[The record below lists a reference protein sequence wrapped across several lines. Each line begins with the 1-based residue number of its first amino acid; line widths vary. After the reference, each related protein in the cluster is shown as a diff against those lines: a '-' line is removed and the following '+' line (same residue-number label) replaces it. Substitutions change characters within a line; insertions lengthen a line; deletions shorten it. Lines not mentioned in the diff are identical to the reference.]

1 MTRILVVFCFL
12 SCGGAW
18 AAGGSIAFRVV
29 NESELV
35 LRKIH
40 VTPSTDGRWGEDLLQ
55 GVALEPGQQRSL
67 AATGD
72 CGLYDI
78 LMVAP
83 GGTDLIAE
91 EVEFCEGGDVI
102 AVKPGGKIE
111 KDPAG
116 DR

>member
-1 MTRILVVFCFL
+1 MTRILLVFCLL
-12 SCGGAW
+12 SSRGAW
-18 AAGGSIAFRVV
+18 ADGGSIAFRVV
-29 NESELV
+29 NESELL
-35 LRKIH
+35 LREVH

-55 GVALEPGQQRSL
+55 GVVLEPGQQRSL
-67 AATGD
+67 TAAGD

-78 LMVAP
+78 LIVAP

-102 AVKPGGKIE
+102 AVRPGGRIE